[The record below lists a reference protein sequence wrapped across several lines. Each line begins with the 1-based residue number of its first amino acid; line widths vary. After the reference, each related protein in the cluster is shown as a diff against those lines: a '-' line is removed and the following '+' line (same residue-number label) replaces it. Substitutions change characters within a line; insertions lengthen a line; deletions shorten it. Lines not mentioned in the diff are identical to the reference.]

1 MPRYFFDFKDGRG
14 SVADEEGS
22 ELTDL
27 AEAKREAVG
36 TLLGM
41 ASDGFPNGQLGEL
54 SLTVRDD
61 TGTRFTARLLLEIT
75 P

>member
-1 MPRYFFDFKDGRG
+1 MPRYFFDLRDGRG
-14 SVADEEGS
+14 LVDDEEGS
-22 ELTDL
+22 ELTEL
-27 AEAKREAVG
+27 AEAKREALG

-41 ASDGFPNGQLGEL
+41 ASDALPDGRLGEL

-61 TGTRFTARLLLEIT
+61 TGTRFTARLTLEIT